1 MNIKKKQA
9 KAINQAVPMR
19 YNKEP
24 TAKDKLLYN
33 GKKTN
38 NEPIQI
44 AIIVINA
51 MRTNKLAGNN

>member
-1 MNIKKKQA
+1 
-9 KAINQAVPMR
+9 MR